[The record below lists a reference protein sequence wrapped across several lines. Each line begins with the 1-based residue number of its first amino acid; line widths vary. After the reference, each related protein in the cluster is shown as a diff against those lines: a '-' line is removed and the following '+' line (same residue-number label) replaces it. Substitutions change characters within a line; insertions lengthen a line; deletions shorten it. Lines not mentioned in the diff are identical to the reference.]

1 MKPKVYLLGKG
12 QNSQAFQKIAP
23 ETHYVYNPVIDID
36 DYSSIRN
43 LIQERPDYLIN
54 FAGFS
59 SPTESELNSQ
69 KSFQTNFNSVVNILE
84 CIKAYSPETRF
95 FSAGSIKESE
105 DSIYGKSKKFC
116 GEIVKMYREKHGLW
130 AIHSQLSNHTS
141 IYQKDNFIVPKISSW
156 AAQTRKRLDR
166 NQNPDILDV
175 GNLSSRITVLA
186 AEDIVAGI
194 FLALNQKK
202 PRDWTF
208 SSSRHHSIRDILEMA
223 MICAGIDFMEP
234 GVKLDS
240 CEYCLRAKESVPL
253 VRFSTALYSDNYE
266 TYQDV
271 EVSRTK
277 NELGWT
283 ATKMFPEI
291 IKEMVAF
298 HTAGKVNSYSFDS
311 SFNPLNHE
319 QSR

>member
-1 MKPKVYLLGKG
+1 MKSKVYILGRG
-12 QNSQAFQKIAP
+12 QDARCLWKIIPP
-23 ETHYVYNPVIDID
+23 EYYAYNPVIDID

-43 LIQERPDYLIN
+43 LVMEKPDFLLN

-84 CIKAYSPETRF
+84 CIKTYSPQTRF

-130 AIHSQLSNHTS
+130 AIHSQMSNHTS
-141 IYQKDNFIVPKISSW
+141 IYQKDNFIVPKICKW
-156 AAQTRKRLDR
+156 AAAAKKAID
-166 NQNPDILDV
+166 NNEKPVILEV

-186 AEDIVAGI
+186 AEDVTAGI
-194 FLALNQKK
+194 WSAMNQKT

-208 SSSRHHSIRDILEMA
+208 SSSRHHSIRDILVTA
-223 MICAGIDFMEP
+223 MVLAGIDFLKP

-240 CEYCLRAKESVPL
+240 CEYCLFTKAFVPL
-253 VRFSTALYSDNYE
+253 VNFNQSLYSDSRE
-266 TYQDV
+266 TYQDM
-271 EVSRTK
+271 EVSKTK
-277 NELGWT
+277 SELNWT

-291 IKEMVAF
+291 IKEMVGF
-298 HTAGKVNSYSFDS
+298 YSFDPN
-311 SFNPLNHE
+311 FNPLEFEN
-319 QSR
+319 QK